1 MFVTGTGR
9 LPDAAAIEAFD
20 CRAASSF
27 SRVDALNVGECKDF
41 SNDDIALEEVNV
53 QILQERRFS
62 NFKIVA
68 CKVRATNL
76 ITHCGIFSHAS
87 AFDGGL
93 GETEMLFSRDECL
106 AIHRNGSFLFGQT
119 LVTGIGI
126 NQTVTRSITAFG
138 KLEASNCVGS
148 AFAVDGITFT
158 NAVMQSSLSIELR
171 ERWVTQI
178 LRDSSFKIGGVMCCV
193 KEGTCHSASMGH
205 IFWEEPVIN
214 GCSSEGQDILYEGP
228 AIVANPSEE
237 DRINAMVNVHSGE
250 TLLTLKLRSR
260 KHICFQ
266 NAFETDH
273 EGLSVIFEFKEGA
286 GFFFKKSNASRELV
300 TVDLPLYFNSKITY
314 VATSLQKQLKEIY
327 ADTKLRDC
335 LLNKRILEQK
345 LAQVR
350 AQEHSFFHPINA
362 SRGYKTILSGQVL
375 YIFKCELVKVKARR
389 TSKCY
394 KQLPVIYKDQEVF
407 VEPNSMSIM
416 TAGTEIECSPLT
428 PPMYKLKNTWFN
440 FNANPTYPT
449 AGVEPTRLNP
459 NLVESTKDI
468 VFEDYSNLVS
478 SGLYPA
484 NTMVEYAKFL
494 NSPQEAQAAM
504 EFVIHSVR
512 NFKDENS
519 GSFGFPSISGK
530 EELKKLSSQI
540 FSHMTSLYHEA
551 GTLGGIVFLCTLIWS
566 LLKLAMAFSL
576 NYRILQ
582 TNFGNGSHLFAA
594 FFNSLTSYLVNKAP
608 RAEKPEEQGQ
618 VAV

>member
-1 MFVTGTGR
+1 MIITGCGR
-9 LPDAAAIEAFD
+9 LPGAVGIRAFD
-20 CRAASSF
+20 CRSATSF
-27 SRVDALNVGECKDF
+27 SRIDALNVGECT
-41 SNDDIALEEVNV
+41 NLATDDIVLNTENV
-53 QILQERRFS
+53 QIIQERRFS
-62 NFKIVA
+62 KIKTVA

-87 AFDGGL
+87 AYDGGL
-93 GETEMLFSRDECL
+93 LVTEMQFSREECL
-106 AIHRNGSFLFGQT
+106 GIHRNGSFLFGQT
-119 LVTGIGI
+119 LVTGISI
-126 NQTVTRSITAFG
+126 NQTITRSITAFG
-138 KLEASNCVGS
+138 KLETSSCTGT
-148 AFAVDGITFT
+148 AFTVDDKTFT
-158 NAVMQSSLSIELR
+158 NAVMQSSLVIELR
-171 ERWVTQI
+171 ELYATQI
-178 LRDSSFKIGGVMCCV
+178 IRDSSFKVGGISCFV
-193 KEGTCHSASMGH
+193 KDGTCYSAIMGH
-205 IFWEEPVIN
+205 IFWDEPEVDV
-214 GCSSEGQDILYEGP
+214 CSTEGQDILYEGP
-228 AIVANPSEE
+228 AIIANPSEE
-237 DRINAMVNVHSGE
+237 DRINAMVSVHSGE
-250 TLLTLKLRSR
+250 TLLSLKLRGL

-266 NAFETDH
+266 TAFETDH
-273 EGLSVIFEFKEGA
+273 EGLSVIFEFNEGA
-286 GFFFKKSNASRELV
+286 GFFFKKSNASRDLLS
-300 TVDLPLYFNSKITY
+300 VDLPLYFNSKINY

-375 YIFKCELVKVKARR
+375 YIFKCEVVKVKARR

-394 KQLPVIYKDQEVF
+394 KQLPVIYKEQDVF

-416 TAGTEIECSPLT
+416 SAGTEIECSPLT

-459 NLVESTKDI
+459 NLVESTRDI

-484 NTMVEYAKFL
+484 NTMVEYSKFL

-512 NFKDENS
+512 IFKDENA

-530 EELKKLSSQI
+530 QEFKKLSSKV
-540 FSHMTSLYHEA
+540 FAHMTSLYHEA
-551 GTLGGIVFLCTLIWS
+551 GTLGGIVFLGTLIWS
-566 LLKLAMAFSL
+566 VFKLAMTFSL
-576 NYRILQ
+576 NYRVLQ
-582 TNFGNGSHLFAA
+582 TNFGNGSHLMAA

-608 RAEKPEEQGQ
+608 REQKEEELGKMPI
-618 VAV
+618 